1 VLIGVVMLVAI
12 ASVPLT
18 GGRLGALADIRPRH
32 TWAILTAVAA
42 QIVITT
48 IAPDGSASLHAGL
61 HVGTYAVAAIFVV
74 ANRRLPGLWLIALG
88 AGLNLLVIAVN
99 GGVMP
104 ADRDALERAGL
115 PVISGEFE
123 NSTVLEDPELPVLGD
138 VFAVPEP
145 LPFANVFSV
154 GDILLV
160 LGGLVALHRS
170 CGSRL
175 VPEAFHKLGS
185 TNRAGPRNHRTG
197 PVANPGSAT
206 DEVTS
211 VAKESRNSA
220 RGRRSGGPPT
230 WL

>member
-1 VLIGVVMLVAI
+1 MLIGVVMLVAI

-18 GGRLGALADIRPRH
+18 GGRLGALADIRLRH
-32 TWAILTAVAA
+32 TWAILTALAA

-61 HVGTYAVAAIFVV
+61 HVATYAVAAIFVV
-74 ANRRLPGLWLIALG
+74 TNRHVPGLRLLALG

-99 GGVMP
+99 AGVMP
-104 ADRDALERAGL
+104 ADPDALERAGL
-115 PVISGEFE
+115 PVVSGEFE
-123 NSTVLEDPELPVLGD
+123 NSTVLEDPRLPALGD

-145 LPFANVFSV
+145 LPFANVFSI

-175 VPEAFHKLGS
+175 VPGAFHGPS
-185 TNRAGPRNHRTG
+185 ATNRARPKNHRTD
-197 PVANPGSAT
+197 PVATPGPAI
-206 DEVTS
+206 DEGT
-211 VAKESRNSA
+211 N
-220 RGRRSGGPPT
+220 GPPT
-230 WL
+230 RS

>member
-1 VLIGVVMLVAI
+1 MLIGVVMLVAI

-18 GGRLGALADIRPRH
+18 GGRLGALADIRLRH
-32 TWAILTAVAA
+32 SWAILTALAA

-48 IAPDGSASLHAGL
+48 LVPDGSASLYAGL

-74 ANRRLPGLWLIALG
+74 ANRHVPGLRLLALG

-104 ADRDALERAGL
+104 ADPDALERAGL

-123 NSTVLEDPELPVLGD
+123 NSTVLEDPKLPFLGD

-175 VPEAFHKLGS
+175 IPEAFHRPS
-185 TNRAGPRNHRTG
+185 ATNRARPNNQRPD
-197 PVANPGSAT
+197 PVATPGSAT
-206 DEVTS
+206 DQGP
-211 VAKESRNSA
+211 N
-220 RGRRSGGPPT
+220 GPPT
-230 WL
+230 RS

>member
-18 GGRLGALADIRPRH
+18 GGRLGALAEIRLRH
-32 TWAILTAVAA
+32 TWAILTALAA

-48 IAPDGSASLHAGL
+48 IVPDGSASLHAGL
-61 HVGTYAVAAIFVV
+61 HLGTYAVAAIFVV
-74 ANRRLPGLWLIALG
+74 ANRRLPGLWLLALG

-104 ADRDALERAGL
+104 ADPDALERAGL
-115 PVISGEFE
+115 PVVSGEFE
-123 NSTVLEDPELPVLGD
+123 NSTVLEDPKLPVLGD

-175 VPEAFHKLGS
+175 VPGAFHRLDS
-185 TNRAGPRNHRTG
+185 TNRARPKNHRTDAVG
-197 PVANPGSAT
+197 TPGSAT
-206 DEVTS
+206 DEGT
-211 VAKESRNSA
+211 N
-220 RGRRSGGPPT
+220 GPPT
-230 WL
+230 RS